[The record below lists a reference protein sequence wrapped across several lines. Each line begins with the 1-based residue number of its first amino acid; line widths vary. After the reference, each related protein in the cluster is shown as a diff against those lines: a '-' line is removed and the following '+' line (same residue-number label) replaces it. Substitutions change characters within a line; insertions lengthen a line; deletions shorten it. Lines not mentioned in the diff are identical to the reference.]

1 MSNHPLLEKQIKK
14 WLNEQHTQD
23 EAISKFLAVVNQSY
37 ENFERQKKIADHAFT
52 VSEKEYQE
60 QGKKL
65 LEAKKVAERASKAK
79 SEFMANMSHELRTP
93 MNGIIGFTDL
103 VLTTDLPATQRE
115 YLNNVSKSAYNLLNI
130 INDILDFSKIEAG
143 KVILDEIPFNLH
155 ELVEET
161 VEILSI
167 KALEKGIEVICDIDR
182 RLPSQFTG
190 DPVRI
195 KQVLI
200 NLLGNA
206 IKFTHD
212 GEIYIRI
219 QKLNAPYSSDGK
231 KYLNIAIAI
240 KDTGI
245 GIPAD
250 KLETIFDSFVQADSS
265 TTRKYGGTGLG
276 LSISKNLADM
286 MGGSLQAKSER
297 GEGSLFTFRLTLEVL
312 EELPLIKKTSKAI
325 LRNVLVVDDNHTN
338 CSLMKNIFHYLQINC
353 QTCYSGAE
361 ALTIIEHAISDNQWF
376 DLIITDHQM
385 PGMDGITLVKEI
397 KGLLNGRT
405 EPFILMLSSL
415 GKTLYQQE
423 AERSGIDKFLSKP
436 VKLRELEHILF
447 SIFEKSNFHD
457 SENFA
462 MPVIEKVSVG
472 SNVLVVEDEPVNM
485 FLISEI
491 LQKMGLTVIK
501 ARNGREALELLSQ
514 HEPEI
519 IFMDINM
526 PEMDGLTATRLIRQM
541 PNPKSDKPI
550 IALTADVMLD
560 AKESCLHAGM
570 NDYISK
576 PFRLEE
582 IQFILKKY
590 INNEVRA

>member
-14 WLNEQHTQD
+14 WLNEQHLQD
-23 EAISKFLAVVNQSY
+23 EALNKFLTVVSNAY
-37 ENFERQKKIADHAFT
+37 ENFERQKKISDHAFT

-103 VLTTDLPATQRE
+103 LMTNDLQATQRE
-115 YLNNVSKSAYNLLNI
+115 YLQNVSKSAYNLLSI

-143 KVILDEIPFNLH
+143 KVILDNIPFDLY

-161 VEILSI
+161 VEMLSI

-182 RLPSQFTG
+182 GLPSQFTG

-195 KQVLI
+195 KQVLV

-206 IKFTHD
+206 IKFTHE
-212 GEIYIRI
+212 GEIYICI
-219 QKLNAPYSSDGK
+219 QKLNAPYSCDGK
-231 KYLNIAIAI
+231 KYLNIAISI
-240 KDTGI
+240 KDSGI
-245 GIPAD
+245 GIPAG
-250 KLETIFDSFVQADSS
+250 KLDSIFDSFVQADTS

-276 LSISKNLADM
+276 LTISKNLAEM
-286 MGGSLQAKSER
+286 MGGSLQVVSKP
-297 GEGSLFTFRLTLEVL
+297 GEGSLFTFRFTLEISDEV
-312 EELPLIKKTSKAI
+312 PVVKFASKPI
-325 LRNVLVVDDNHTN
+325 LREVLVIDDNITN
-338 CSLMKNIFHYLQINC
+338 CNLMKKIFHYLQINC
-353 QTCYSGAE
+353 HTCYSGSE
-361 ALTIIEHAISDNQWF
+361 ALKIIKHAISGNQWF

-385 PGMDGITLVKEI
+385 PEMDGITLVKEI
-397 KGLLNGRT
+397 KKLLKGQT

-423 AERSGIDKFLSKP
+423 AERTGIDKFLSKP

-447 SIFEKSNFHD
+447 SIFEKSTIHENG
-457 SENFA
+457 NFA
-462 MPVIEKVSVG
+462 IPVIGKVSEK

-501 ARNGREALELLSQ
+501 AENGREALELLFQ

-526 PEMDGLTATRLIRQM
+526 PEMDGLTAARLIRQI
-541 PNPKSDKPI
+541 PHPKGDIPV
-550 IALTADVMLD
+550 IALTADVMAD
-560 AKESCLHAGM
+560 VKESCINAGM

-582 IQFILKKY
+582 IQLVLKKY
-590 INNEVRA
+590 FNISVRA